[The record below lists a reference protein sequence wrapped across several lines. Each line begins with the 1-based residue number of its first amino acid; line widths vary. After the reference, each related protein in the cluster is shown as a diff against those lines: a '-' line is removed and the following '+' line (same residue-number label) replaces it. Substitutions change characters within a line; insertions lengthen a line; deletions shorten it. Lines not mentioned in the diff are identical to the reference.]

1 MGERLYNAVRERKE
15 YNLAPFFPNQLR
27 EVPEVI
33 MSSVFVLSACVVV
46 LIGLAVI
53 AAEEPFK

>member
-1 MGERLYNAVRERKE
+1 MQLSGQKRIIPL
-15 YNLAPFFPNQLR
+15 PFFLFNNFYYR

-33 MSSVFVLSACVVV
+33 MSSVFVLSACAVV